1 MLTIEE
7 IRNIKFRKS
16 NIGGYKADDVDIF
29 IDKVEES
36 FKKLEAEREDLQE
49 KLKILADKICEYR
62 ESEESI
68 KTALLNAQKAADT
81 SLKDAKLEADKII
94 NQANDKYK
102 EILEKAEKDIRE
114 QKIQLANIKQSVRDF
129 RNNILNM
136 YKDHIKQVNLFT
148 ADDRISYETLGKLNQ
163 KSEEVEKKNS
173 NEDENILVNN
183 EEKTQ
188 DDYRYKDLKF
198 GEDYKINENK
208 QESPVGLFKKI

>member
-148 ADDRISYETLGKLNQ
+148 ADDRISYETLGKLNH
-163 KSEEVEKKNS
+163 KSEELEKKNS
-173 NEDENILVNN
+173 NEDENILVND